1 MIAIVKLVQ
10 PDVYKPVMMQ
20 SARGDVAS
28 TSSRPH
34 QCIECSF
41 HIPRAAFFGSPKQL
55 HKQLHR
61 IARRQQCS
69 FRLCTAASAA
79 TLERTA
85 PGDKLPSL
93 PFVKIAD
100 QEDMKLALMLN
111 VIDPSVGGVLIMGDR
126 GTGKSVAVSHSFCMQ
141 LPS

>member
-1 MIAIVKLVQ
+1 MQ
-10 PDVYKPVMMQ
+10 PV
-20 SARGDVAS
+20 RGGVAS
-28 TSSRPH
+28 TSSRS
-34 QCIECSF
+34 QECSEYSF

-61 IARRQQCS
+61 FARKQQCS
-69 FRLCTAASAA
+69 MRLCTAASAA

-85 PGDKLPSL
+85 PGAKLPSL

-126 GTGKSVAVSHSFCMQ
+126 GTGKSVAVSHCSCAVHI
-141 LPS
+141 LKPPSSPCSCLLAS